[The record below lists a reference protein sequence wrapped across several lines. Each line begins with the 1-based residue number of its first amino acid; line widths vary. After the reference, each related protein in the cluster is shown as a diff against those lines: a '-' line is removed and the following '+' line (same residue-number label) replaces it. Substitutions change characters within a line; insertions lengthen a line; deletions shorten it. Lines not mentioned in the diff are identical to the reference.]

1 MSLAKQQI
9 QQPLHQPERQLK
21 QKKQRVFKGGITR
34 GEKIIYPLTFLA
46 VVFAAYVMLSNYATI
61 YIANHEIQKTER
73 SITEQ
78 SSVNEGLSLQVK
90 DLSEPDRILHIA
102 QAELGME
109 LNDQNVRVIQNQ
121 D

>member
-34 GEKIIYPLTFLA
+34 GEKIIYPLAFLA